1 MKLQRSKTAGR
12 GKWKAGFDLKTLISI
27 SNYLSSFYGD
37 IEGITYFS
45 LWSQRVHFDGGGT
58 NFYTPDH
65 DSGTSLATLISHPS
79 TEGIFTSSRMSVEE
93 KKISFGTVLL

>member
-37 IEGITYFS
+37 IEGITYFPSGHNGSISMVGALPFSPLTMTLAS
-45 LWSQRVHFDGGGT
+45 L
-58 NFYTPDH
+58 
-65 DSGTSLATLISHPS
+65 
-79 TEGIFTSSRMSVEE
+79 
-93 KKISFGTVLL
+93 